1 MNLASLWSYNA
12 NTLILDLAWRGI
24 IEVNFGRGPEWD
36 WKNHGSAH
44 QERLT
49 CLVAVCVY
57 K

>member
-12 NTLILDLAWRGI
+12 NTLILYLAWRGI
-24 IEVNFGRGPEWD
+24 IEVNFGRGPKWD

-49 CLVAVCVY
+49 CLVAVCVH